1 MDKRYLQKV
10 QEPVQAVNPLFTFL
24 GVKVEMISPEKVVLS
39 LPLRGEFI
47 QGAGVIAGGVMAAL
61 ADEAMA
67 HVTLANVN
75 EGQSTATIEM
85 NMRYLKSIIKGTLR
99 AEATVIKKGRR
110 VVTVKAEVT
119 DDEGELLAQSGA
131 SFVVIEKKA

>member
-1 MDKRYLQKV
+1 M
-10 QEPVQAVNPLFTFL
+10 FTFL

-39 LPLRGEFI
+39 LPLRDEFI

-75 EGQSTATIEM
+75 EGESTATIEM
-85 NMRYLKSIIKGTLR
+85 NMRYLKSIRKGTLR

-131 SFVVIEKKA
+131 SFMVIGKKA